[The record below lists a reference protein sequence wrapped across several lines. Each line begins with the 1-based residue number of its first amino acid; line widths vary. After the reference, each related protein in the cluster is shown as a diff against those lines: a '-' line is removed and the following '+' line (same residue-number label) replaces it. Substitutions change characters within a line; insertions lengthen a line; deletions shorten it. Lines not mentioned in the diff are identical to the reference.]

1 MPIITIQLIEG
12 RTVEQKR
19 ELVEAITKEVC
30 RIAKVGPEAVTII
43 MQDIA
48 THNLGKAGR
57 LRSDIDAEKN
67 KS

>member
-1 MPIITIQLIEG
+1 MPIVTIQMIEG

-30 RIAKVGPEAVTII
+30 RIAKVEPQAVTII
-43 MQDIA
+43 IQDMA

-57 LRSDIDAEKN
+57 LRCDIDAEKN